1 MCARYPRCNVVQ
13 FVRGMCVIPAHQKME
28 RGGEATR
35 QGGRI
40 LDINQTGLQLKKGG
54 IEETSETASNMEFC
68 LSIAQIGPLI
78 PLVRQSM
85 RQMALDWLI
94 LIERQLL
101 SSCLLPSVG
110 SSFLALGRSITEEQ
124 SATCFSLRF
133 KDVLA
138 ALLHPRQPSTH
149 TPTAHLPHLFL
160 SECGADRGPFILFKV
175 VRGILYQRVAQ
186 DGKAL

>member
-28 RGGEATR
+28 KGGWATR

-40 LDINQTGLQLKKGG
+40 LDINQSGLQLKKGG

-94 LIERQLL
+94 LSRGK
-101 SSCLLPSVG
+101 SSPLA
-110 SSFLALGRSITEEQ
+110 SFHLLAL
-124 SATCFSLRF
+124 
-133 KDVLA
+133 
-138 ALLHPRQPSTH
+138 
-149 TPTAHLPHLFL
+149 LF
-160 SECGADRGPFILFKV
+160 
-175 VRGILYQRVAQ
+175 
-186 DGKAL
+186 